1 LGSGGVGEGDLGLG
15 DVGAGVFGVGVF
27 NLELS
32 DVGDGFVEGGV
43 GSRTEAGGTGGAGDD
58 AVQWWLMTDIQMRRL
73 GPFPL

>member
-1 LGSGGVGEGDLGLG
+1 MGLG

-43 GSRTEAGGTGGAGDD
+43 GSRTEAGGTQVVQAMMQFSGG
-58 AVQWWLMTDIQMRRL
+58 
-73 GPFPL
+73 

>member
-1 LGSGGVGEGDLGLG
+1 MGSGGVGEGDLGLG